1 MLNRD
6 QSTLFYSI
14 IQLAISVL
22 WPIINLGHIFLSPVD
37 NIWSLNFKMFANNAY
52 PYSIGHNLAL
62 LGNNEL
68 SANYRRKRFFTNKEK
83 FQMIVL
89 MSLQSVF
96 RSVMIWKT
104 YIFFWLFVFGVFFF
118 IETFNK
124 VVKADILNIVCSEH

>member
-52 PYSIGHNLAL
+52 PYSIGHNLDL

-89 MSLQSVF
+89 MSLWSVF

-104 YIFFWLFVFGVFFF
+104 YIFFWLFVLGFFFF